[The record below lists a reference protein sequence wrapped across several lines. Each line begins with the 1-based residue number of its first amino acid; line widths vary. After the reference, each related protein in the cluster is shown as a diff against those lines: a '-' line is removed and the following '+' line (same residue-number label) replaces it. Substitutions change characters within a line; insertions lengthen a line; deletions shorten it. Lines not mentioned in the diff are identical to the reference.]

1 MPSTTPHRQAPRTRP
16 PVPLN
21 PQPRYSNG
29 NVDRAELRQHRFGN
43 QGTSFSCREI
53 GCDVMHPLG
62 RHRWQRTSGGGDACT
77 RIPKDFNDSRA
88 DTPCPA
94 RNERAA
100 VRELEIKAH
109 GTISRKAIFLR
120 SSRRR
125 NRRSIG
131 LPGKTPGQPACDDG
145 HAVALLSGEWLAGIG
160 VFG

>member
-1 MPSTTPHRQAPRTRP
+1 MRTGQSRYDDGEILS
-16 PVPLN
+16 VPAVRKDGD
-21 PQPRYSNG
+21 QVSVDHVNG
-29 NVDRAELRQHRFGN
+29 NVDRAELRQHRFGD
-43 QGTSFSCREI
+43 QGTPFSCREI

-77 RIPKDFNDSRA
+77 RIPKDFNDSRT

-120 SSRRR
+120 SSRKK

-131 LPGKTPGQPACDDG
+131 LPGKFPVSRLVTTVMPSRCSAANGSL
-145 HAVALLSGEWLAGIG
+145 V
-160 VFG
+160 